1 VQDRELAHL
10 HRAEALLVWLRA
22 FGMVSWAFILDPAD
36 YTAPASVVYAV
47 YAGSALYTLATWLW
61 VRRGRAV
68 RGGAIATTLLDGAI
82 VTSICAVTGGI
93 ASDFYPYLYLTGIAT
108 SVRYG
113 ALPSFG
119 MLAANAALS
128 VGLFAFAPAPPGTV
142 VLERHLFLQLFYLLF
157 ATILGS
163 LLSRDARESLRMA
176 NAARDRARDL
186 LWRLIRAEEE
196 ERKRIA
202 GELHDRMGQ
211 RLFELT
217 YGIDRSRAALGPAS
231 PEAAALLERL
241 AADARACGDEI
252 RELMNQ
258 LRPTV
263 LDDFGASEAVKDY
276 GAALLESGELAVR
289 VEVDP
294 GANAARPEV
303 NAALFRIL
311 QEAVLNVRRH
321 AGARE
326 LWIALRRDPARDQ
339 LELVVRDDGRGF
351 DPAVPTRGH
360 YGLLTMRERAEACG
374 GALEI
379 ESAPGRGTRV
389 CVRVPGGALH

>member
-10 HRAEALLVWLRA
+10 HRAEALLVRLRA
-22 FGMVSWAFILDPAD
+22 FGMVSWLFILHEPDF
-36 YTAPASVVYAV
+36 TAPARVVWGVYA
-47 YAGSALYTLATWLW
+47 ASILYTALTWLW

-68 RGGAIATTLLDGAI
+68 REGAIATTLLDGA
-82 VTSICAVTGGI
+82 VVAAICSVTGGI
-93 ASDFYPYLYLTGIAT
+93 ASDFYPYFYLTGLGT
-108 SVRYG
+108 SVRFG
-113 ALPSFG
+113 AAPAFL
-119 MLAANAALS
+119 MLAANAAFS
-128 VGLFAFAPAPPGTV
+128 VGLFAWAAPPVAETPVPRDLG
-142 VLERHLFLQLFYLLF
+142 LRLFYMLF

-163 LLSRDARESLRMA
+163 VLSSDAREGLRVA
-176 NAARDRARDL
+176 RAARDRARDL

-202 GELHDRMGQ
+202 GELHDRMGA

-217 YGIDRSRAALGPAS
+217 YAIDRCRSALGGAS
-231 PEAAALLERL
+231 EASALLERL
-241 AADARACGDEI
+241 GADARACGDEI

-263 LDDFGASEAVKDY
+263 LDDFGAPEAVKDY

-289 VEVDP
+289 LEVDP
-294 GANAARPEV
+294 SANAARPEV

-311 QEAVLNVRRH
+311 QEAVRNVRRH
-321 AGARE
+321 AHAKE
-326 LWIALRRDPARDQ
+326 LWIDLRRDAATGRIE
-339 LELVVRDDGRGF
+339 LEVRDDGRGF
-351 DPAVPTRGH
+351 DPAAPARGH

-389 CVRVPGGALH
+389 RAWVPGGAAA